1 MKPMRLLQL
10 RRGRT
15 MAAEDDDM
23 SKRIIL
29 ITGANKG
36 IGFETARQLAREG
49 HTVIVAAR
57 DAAKAEAAVA
67 QLGRE
72 GLAAEAVALDVTD
85 AASIARAAEQ
95 VGARHGKLDTLINNA
110 GVVQEPWGT
119 TTSQTTLDQW
129 RGTFEANVFG
139 LVAVT
144 QAFLPL
150 VRKSEAGRIVNV
162 SSILGS
168 LTLHADP
175 SSPIYDMKSV
185 AYDTSKAAVNQY
197 TIHLAHELRDS
208 NIKVNAAHPG
218 WVKTDLGG
226 EQAPMEVEDGAK
238 TSVWLATLPADGP
251 TGGYFHMRDRLP
263 W

>member
-1 MKPMRLLQL
+1 
-10 RRGRT
+10 
-15 MAAEDDDM
+15 M

-49 HTVIVAAR
+49 HTVLVAGR
-57 DAAKAEAAVA
+57 DGAKAEAAVA
-67 QLGRE
+67 ELTRE
-72 GLAAEAVALDVTD
+72 GLKAEAVTLDVDD
-85 AASIARAAEQ
+85 AASIARAVAQ
-95 VGARHGKLDTLINNA
+95 VGERHGKLDTLINNA
-110 GVVQEPWGT
+110 GVALEGWGVQA
-119 TTSQTTLDQW
+119 SQTPLDSW
-129 RGTFEANVFG
+129 RATFETNVFG

-168 LTLHADP
+168 LTLHSDP
-175 SSPIYDMKSV
+175 SSPIYDFKSA
-185 AYDTSKAAVNQY
+185 AYDSSKAAVNQY
-197 TIHLAHELRDS
+197 TIHLAHELR
-208 NIKVNAAHPG
+208 NTPIKVNSAHPG

-226 EQAPMEVEDGAK
+226 EGAPMEVVDGAK
-238 TSVWLATLPADGP
+238 TSVWLATLPEDGP
-251 TGGYFHMRDRLP
+251 SGGFFHMRDRLP